1 MSILKRLSRRL
12 TGKTKIAKSTLMPA
26 YARLQTSF
34 VRGDGCTLWDQSG
47 QEYLDALGGI
57 AVCFLGH
64 SHPTISHVIRQ
75 QSESLMHVSNLFEIP
90 QQTELGQR
98 FCDISG
104 MDNVFFCNSGTEANE
119 AAIKL
124 SRLYAKEQGV
134 AKPIVLT
141 AEGSFHGRS
150 IGALSATGNE
160 AIKED
165 FTPLLAGFEHVP
177 YNDITAMQAYADDP
191 NVVAIMIEPIQGEAG
206 IIVPDKGYLRAL
218 RKLCDKQNWLLI
230 IDEIQSG
237 MGRTGKWFAFQH
249 EAIRAD
255 IVTSAKALGNGY
267 PIGACA
273 ARGHAAKLLNPG
285 GHGTTFGGNPLASAV
300 GLAVI
305 NTIEEN
311 NFVSKAASLG
321 SKLKLELEQTLLG
334 LDNVTAV
341 RGKGLMLA
349 IQLDHIYDGLAQR
362 FLDAGLVVNITGG
375 GKIIRLLP
383 SVLISDEQIT
393 KVASICHDIIQALDT
408 NEQ

>member
-1 MSILKRLSRRL
+1 
-12 TGKTKIAKSTLMPA
+12 
-26 YARLQTSF
+26 
-34 VRGDGCTLWDQSG
+34 
-47 QEYLDALGGI
+47 
-57 AVCFLGH
+57 
-64 SHPTISHVIRQ
+64 
-75 QSESLMHVSNLFEIP
+75 
-90 QQTELGQR
+90 
-98 FCDISG
+98 
-104 MDNVFFCNSGTEANE
+104 
-119 AAIKL
+119 
-124 SRLYAKEQGV
+124 
-134 AKPIVLT
+134 
-141 AEGSFHGRS
+141 
-150 IGALSATGNE
+150 
-160 AIKED
+160 
-165 FTPLLAGFEHVP
+165 
-177 YNDITAMQAYADDP
+177 
-191 NVVAIMIEPIQGEAG
+191 
-206 IIVPDKGYLRAL
+206 
-218 RKLCDKQNWLLI
+218 
-230 IDEIQSG
+230 

-349 IQLDHIYDGLAQR
+349 IQLTHVYDGLAQR